1 MRVPGNI
8 EIRSERFDQG
18 CIHALYLSAEKL
30 SQQLVEFL
38 RMFHLYPMTA
48 LSEDMQLHIGKMLKQ
63 MHTGLQGNDLVITS
77 VD

>member
-30 SQQLVEFL
+30 SQQLVEFWHIQSGS
-38 RMFHLYPMTA
+38 MAA
-48 LSEDMQLHIGKMLKQ
+48 LAVDMQLHIGKML
-63 MHTGLQGNDLVITS
+63 
-77 VD
+77 